1 MNLNQYAVYQLN
13 ATQENRKL
21 RFRPYSVIQAQN
33 LQVRSE
39 NYQQVYI
46 GMATP
51 DDTPKSI
58 YERLLKNPPKRFVGH
73 RISVSDVL
81 AHNKDG
87 VTSVYYIDKDGFVT
101 IAGFFRSNSSS
112 TLITMETRDFPIE
125 GYNGN
130 WAATDEIIIDG
141 KQFFMME
148 SEQYG
153 RDAAAVIIDADGKF
167 VTDDCPQG
175 FDEKVIQQ
183 IREYLHPPEKQ
194 QQIPEKPPMENYQK
208 YFENGEYLRSA
219 EMDEE
224 QNYNMIDGRV
234 NNQKKKPKI
243 SDPKKRPS
251 VLKRLYQKQDE
262 LERRYGKKTPEVN
275 MERNRK

>member
-1 MNLNQYAVYQLN
+1 MRSDFNTKMPYVEEDDQKLVN
-13 ATQENRKL
+13 A
-21 RFRPYSVIQAQN
+21 
-33 LQVRSE
+33 
-39 NYQQVYI
+39 
-46 GMATP
+46 G
-51 DDTPKSI
+51 
-58 YERLLKNPPKRFVGH
+58 
-73 RISVSDVL
+73 
-81 AHNKDG
+81 
-87 VTSVYYIDKDGFVT
+87 
-101 IAGFFRSNSSS
+101 
-112 TLITMETRDFPIE
+112 
-125 GYNGN
+125 
-130 WAATDEIIIDG
+130 
-141 KQFFMME
+141 
-148 SEQYG
+148 SEQMKE
-153 RDAAAVIIDADGKF
+153 RVISLWMAVCAIIIDADGKF

-219 EMDEE
+219 ETDEE

>member
-46 GMATP
+46 GMAAP

-58 YERLLKNPPKRFVGH
+58 YKKLLKTPPKRFAGH

-81 AHNKDG
+81 VHNKDG
-87 VTSVYYIDKDGFVT
+87 VTSTYYIDKDGFVT
-101 IAGFFRSNSSS
+101 LAGFFRSNSSS
-112 TLITMETRDFPIE
+112 TLITMETRDYPIE

-141 KQFFMME
+141 RQFFMME

-194 QQIPEKPPMENYQK
+194 QQIPERPPMENYQK

-224 QNYNMIDGRV
+224 QNYNMIDGRI
-234 NNQKKKPKI
+234 NNQKKKQKI

>member
-46 GMATP
+46 GMAAL

-58 YERLLKNPPKRFVGH
+58 YEKLLKTPPKRFAGH

-81 AHNKDG
+81 AYNKNG
-87 VTSVYYIDKDGFVT
+87 VTSAYYVDKDGFVAL
-101 IAGFFRSNSSS
+101 AGFFRSNSSS
-112 TLITMETRDFPIE
+112 TLITMETRDYPIE
-125 GYNGN
+125 GYNGS

-141 KQFFMME
+141 RQFFMME

-194 QQIPEKPPMENYQK
+194 QQIPERPPMENYQK

-224 QNYNMIDGRV
+224 QNYNMIDGRI